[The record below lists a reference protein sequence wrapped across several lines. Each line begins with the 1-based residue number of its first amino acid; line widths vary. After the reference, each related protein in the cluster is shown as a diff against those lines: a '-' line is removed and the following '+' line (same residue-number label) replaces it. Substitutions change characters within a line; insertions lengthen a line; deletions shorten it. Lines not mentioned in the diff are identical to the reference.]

1 MRYLERL
8 EEAYK
13 RYARLEK
20 AETAAEN
27 RASRAF
33 KARDKEYAIANAEG
47 ERAAGQEATANAA
60 ASLLPKQGQSKQGRR
75 AARRM
80 VSRMLRQAR
89 RSRRNERKADDAGA
103 RQGDRHWD
111 AQDKAIKYRDARKA
125 LTGESYR
132 QIGDIIAEAL
142 NLFEAKNPPMPS
154 PEELSLPGEQGA
166 PARFEQG
173 EIIAAKRRGKT
184 TPTTKNTR
192 RRRKKMAKN
201 FRLKRGSA
209 DTRQYGGGPMGRMAQ
224 RGLQAFLDKG
234 VPAQDSK

>member
-13 RYARLEK
+13 RYARLER
-20 AETAAEN
+20 AEAAAKN
-27 RASRAF
+27 RASGAF
-33 KARDKEYAIANAEG
+33 RARDREYAIANAEG
-47 ERAAGQEATANAA
+47 GRAAGQEATANAA
-60 ASLLPKQGQSKQGRR
+60 ASLLPKEGESKRGRR
-75 AARRM
+75 TARRM

-111 AQDKAIKYRDARKA
+111 AQDKAIKHRDARAA

-154 PEELSLPGEQGA
+154 PEELSLPGPQGA
-166 PARFEQG
+166 GARFEQG
-173 EIIAAKRRGKT
+173 EIRAAQRRGRT
-184 TPTTKNTR
+184 TATTKNTR
-192 RRRKKMAKN
+192 KRRNKMMKN

-209 DTRQYGGGPMGRMAQ
+209 DTGQYGGPPMGRMAE
-224 RGLQAFLDKG
+224 RELQKLLDKG
-234 VPAQDSK
+234 VPTKDSK